1 MWAIVPL
8 KYFDN
13 AKSRLSDV
21 LSSTERQLLVRTMA
35 RDVLRALS
43 NCTYLQGILIN
54 SRESEVAALATEFGA
69 EVFEE
74 PEGSNLSDS
83 VTLAGDW
90 LVRERH
96 ATGTLIVHADIPL
109 ATSADFDELLKN
121 HLPTDRLL
129 TNRRGFS
136 LVPDDEDLGTNCIVA
151 SPPNPITYRY
161 DGKSFEPHLQAA
173 KDAGFEPQV
182 HKIPGLQLD
191 IDTAVDLRKLLAAQ
205 NPIGSPAQTIVS
217 IGETGT
223 YLETSGIAQRL
234 ATPYS
239 DG

>member
-13 AKSRLSDV
+13 AKSRLSDA

-35 RDVLRALS
+35 RDVLRALAG
-43 NCTYLQGILIN
+43 CTYLQGILIN
-54 SRESEVAALATEFGA
+54 SRESEVSDLAKEFGA
-69 EVFEE
+69 EVFVE
-74 PEGSNLSDS
+74 PEGSDLSQS
-83 VTLAGDW
+83 VTLAGVW
-90 LVRERH
+90 LKQERA

-121 HLPTDRLL
+121 HS
-129 TNRRGFS
+129 GIS
-136 LVPDDEDLGTNCIVA
+136 LVPDDEGMGTNCIVA
-151 SPPNPITYRY
+151 SPPNPIDYRY
-161 DGKSFEPHLQAA
+161 DGKSFRPHLEAA
-173 KDAGFEPQV
+173 RKAGFEPRV
-182 HKIPGLQLD
+182 CEIAGLQLD
-191 IDTAVDLRKLLAAQ
+191 IDTAADLRKLLAVVNTEQ
-205 NPIGSPAQTIVS
+205 S

-239 DG
+239 GE